1 MSFLETPRFP
11 DRLAY
16 SSAVGPLFRTTK
28 IETLSGRSF
37 RNQEWPSHLWRFDV
51 IPALRAHPEFKEDVI
66 NYYIAVAGGANGF
79 RIKNPLDWKSC
90 EIDETPTKDDQLL
103 GTGDGAEDEFQVV
116 KSITVG
122 ALTTTKTIYK
132 LVTGTLLVAV
142 NGVLQTLTTDYTV
155 DMDTGLIAF
164 EPGSIPPNT
173 HDVTAGYEHDTPV
186 SFESDALS
194 VLLETRSGSDLLL
207 TMSSLALVELRNPL

>member
-11 DRLAY
+11 DQIAY

-51 IPALRAHPEFKEDVI
+51 IPALRAHPEFKDDVI

-79 RIKNPLDWKSC
+79 RIKNPLDYKSSD
-90 EIDETPTKDDQLL
+90 IDVEPTKDDQLL
-103 GTGDGAEDEFQVV
+103 GTGDAAEDEFQIV
-116 KSITVG
+116 KNFTKG
-122 ALTTTKTIYK
+122 ALTTTKNIYK
-132 LVTGTLLVAV
+132 IVSGSLLVAV
-142 NGVLQTLTTDYTV
+142 DGVLQTEGVDYTA
-155 DMDTGLIAF
+155 DYDTGLITFAG
-164 EPGSIPPNT
+164 GSIPPLND
-173 HDVTAGYEHDTPV
+173 DVTAGYENDTPV
-186 SFESDALS
+186 IFESDALS
-194 VLLETRSGSDLLL
+194 VVLETRSGSDLLL